1 MNCPKCDTVNPADS
15 KYCKECAT
23 SLTGAA
29 EAQPSFTMTLETP
42 TSGLSRGSVFAGRYE
57 VIEGLGAGGMGEVYR
72 VYDTQIKEEV
82 ALKLLKPEIAADKK
96 TIERFRGEIRL
107 ARKIAHRSVCRMFD
121 LGELDGTHYITM
133 EFVPGEDLKSL
144 ILRIGQMPFGKALDI
159 GRQICEGLSEA
170 HRVGIVHRDLKPGNI
185 MIDKQGNAKIM
196 DFGIAR
202 STETAKVT
210 GTGVII
216 GTPEYMSPEQAEAE
230 DLDQRSDIYSLGIIL
245 YEMVTGQV
253 PFTGKSGLSV
263 AMKQK
268 GEPPK
273 EPQEINPQV
282 PDALSH
288 LILKCLEKDREQRYE
303 TAEALKQE
311 LDELARLLPS
321 THTKVTRKK
330 ARTSREVTVTFSPK
344 KLLIPALIVSTLFL
358 AAAILVWKPWSQGKS
373 DVIPKIENSIA
384 VISFENQTGDKT
396 YDHLQKVI
404 PSLLRTNLED
414 TDLFYVVTRERMRDI
429 CKQLGREDV
438 EFIDSDL
445 GFEICRLEGIEAL
458 VTGFYTKGGDIFTTA
473 VTVYDADTKISLEST
488 RSSGT
493 GEQSFFEGQI
503 DELSRKIAQG
513 MGISQAGLAESHF
526 KITDVTTNSAEA
538 YKYYMEGREYVRK
551 FFWDE
556 ALAAFEKAVEIDP
569 EFASA
574 YRFLS
579 EVHLNIGN
587 HEAHVVALQKAMDLS
602 HRTTERERFVIEM
615 DYAWRIERDDDKVLR
630 ALQEMAKK
638 FPRDKRSYMNL
649 GALYYNKD
657 PNKSIEAYSKAL
669 ELDPNLGNAHLY
681 IGYEYLGMG
690 NFTKAVE
697 HIKEYVALN
706 PGEPNSLD
714 SLGEVYFW
722 MGRLDEALT
731 SYKDA
736 WEIKPDFSGVHFRI
750 GYIHALKEEYSEAA
764 RWFEKSIPSLPP
776 ALQAEGYLWLGF
788 CHYWLGE
795 NEKWDLNL
803 RKAEELSDQPEN
815 DIDQKLIQWIKA
827 FMAYER
833 GGITQS
839 REYNEAW
846 LSFYSERYP
855 NNTYFYQ
862 GAYHFLSG
870 LIDIQTG
877 NLEAAGNTLRE
888 LKSLYTEMTPA
899 RKDWVLFYIQYLSAE
914 FALKDRSPDEAIA
927 AFGEPIYYGP
937 GVFSEANMDTFLIY
951 NLPGVRDVLPRAYEQ
966 KGDIDGAIAEYER
979 LMTINQVEGT
989 ARQFIHPLYHYRL
1002 AKLYE
1007 QKGWEGKAIDQYE
1020 KFLDLWKDADPGLPE
1035 VADARER
1042 VAELRELNP

>member
-1 MNCPKCDTVNPADS
+1 MKCPKCHLDNPDDS
-15 KYCKECAT
+15 KFCKECGT
-23 SLTGAA
+23 SISSAE
-29 EAQPSFTMTLETP
+29 EAQPSFTRTLETP
-42 TSGLSRGSVFAGRYE
+42 VDALTRGTIFADRYE
-57 VIEGLGAGGMGEVYR
+57 IIEELGRGGMGAVYR
-72 VYDTQIKEEV
+72 VEDTKAHEEI
-82 ALKLLKPEIAADKK
+82 ALKLIKPEIAVEKK
-96 TIERFRGEIRL
+96 TIGRFKNEL
-107 ARKIAHRSVCRMFD
+107 TTARKISHRNVCRMFD
-121 LGELDGTHYITM
+121 LGESDGTHFITM
-133 EFVPGEDLKSL
+133 EYVSGEDLKSL
-144 ILRIGQMPFGKALDI
+144 ISRIGRMPIGKALDI
-159 GRQICEGLSEA
+159 GSQLCAGLSEA
-170 HRVGIVHRDLKPGNI
+170 HGLSIIHRDLKPGNI
-185 MIDKQGNAKIM
+185 MIDKAGNAKIM

-202 STETAKVT
+202 SGESSKVT
-210 GTGVII
+210 GTGVVI

-230 DLDQRSDIYSLGIIL
+230 DLDQRSDLYSLGIIL

-253 PFTGKSGLSV
+253 PFTGKSGLSI

-268 GEPPK
+268 GELPQS
-273 EPQEINPQV
+273 PQEINPQV
-282 PDALSH
+282 PENLST
-288 LILKCLEKDREQRYE
+288 LILKCLKKNRDQRYA
-303 TAEALKQE
+303 TADELKQA
-311 LDELARLLPS
+311 LDDLAHLLSS
-321 THTKVTRKK
+321 TRTKISPNK
-330 ARTSREVTVTFSPK
+330 AYTSREVTVTFSLR

-358 AAAILVWKPWSQGKS
+358 AAVILVWKPWSQGKS
-373 DVIPKIENSIA
+373 NVIPKIENSIA

-414 TDLFYVVTRERMRDI
+414 TDHFYVVTRERMRDI

-473 VTVYDADTKISLEST
+473 VTVYDADTKMNLEST

-493 GEQSFFEGQI
+493 GEQSFFESQI

-513 MGISQAGLAESHF
+513 MGISQAGLDESHF

-574 YRFLS
+574 YRYLS

-602 HRTTERERFVIEM
+602 HRTTERERFAIEM
-615 DYAWRIERDDDKVLR
+615 DYVSRIERDDDKVLR
-630 ALQEMAKK
+630 ALQEMAKR
-638 FPRDKRSYMNL
+638 FPRDKRIYMNL
-649 GALYYNKD
+649 GAHYYNKD
-657 PNKSIEAYSKAL
+657 PNKAIEAYSNAL

-681 IGYEYLGMG
+681 IGYKYLGIG

-764 RWFEKSIPSLPP
+764 RWFEKSIPLLPP

-795 NEKWDLNL
+795 NEKWALSL

-870 LIDIQTG
+870 LIDIKTG
-877 NLEAAGNTLRE
+877 NLEAAGNTLME
-888 LKSLYTEMTPA
+888 LKSLYREMTPA

-1007 QKGWEGKAIDQYE
+1007 QKSWEGKAIEQYE
-1020 KFLDLWKDADPGLPE
+1020 KFLELWKDADPGLPE

-1042 VAELRELNP
+1042 VAELKDQ